1 MIDESDDVTT
11 WRFHRVSGL
20 AVIGSALLHATAL
33 AALLPGAL
41 PRQERLSEQAIELTL
56 ERPTAPFEAPAVPA
70 AEQAAQRLPSGA
82 SAFAPAALAPGPSEA
97 ASAPLP
103 APAEPHLALTLPSA
117 EPPPPP
123 AVRDFG
129 TSAAPPGPQP
139 TLETMLPG
147 VDAPPMVTGR
157 EIARTAPSALARSSV
172 VQDRPQAP
180 PPQQVVRPA
189 SPKRASQQNEA
200 DRSGG
205 PSPGAASPVTRTATS
220 YSAHQA
226 QQDYLLQIVRKL
238 SQARFYPTTRDER
251 ERGLVVARLTIGRD
265 GRLVDLTLARPS
277 GSPAL
282 DRGVIDTIRKASPFA
297 PLPADLAADSHTF
310 IVPINYAQER

>member
-11 WRFHRVSGL
+11 WRFHRMSVL

-33 AALLPGAL
+33 AALLPETL

-56 ERPTAPFEAPAVPA
+56 ERPTAPLEAPAVPA

-97 ASAPLP
+97 ASAPMP
-103 APAEPHLALTLPSA
+103 APAEPHLARTLPSA
-117 EPPPPP
+117 EPPPAP
-123 AVRDFG
+123 AMRDFG

-139 TLETMLPG
+139 TLETMLPA

-180 PPQQVVRPA
+180 PPQQVVRQA
-189 SPKRASQQNEA
+189 APKRASQQNEA

-205 PSPGAASPVTRTATS
+205 PSPGAASPVTQTATS

-226 QQDYLLQIVRKL
+226 QQDYLLQVVRKL
-238 SQARFYPTTRDER
+238 SQARFYPATREER

-265 GRLVDLTLARPS
+265 GRLVDVALARPS

-297 PLPADLAADSHTF
+297 PLPAELAADSHTF

>member
-1 MIDESDDVTT
+1 MIDESKDATT
-11 WRFHRVSGL
+11 WRFPHVSGL

-33 AALLPGAL
+33 AALLPETL
-41 PRQERLSEQAIELTL
+41 PRQERLSEQTIELTL

-103 APAEPHLALTLPSA
+103 APAEPHLARTLPSA

-123 AVRDFG
+123 TVRDFG
-129 TSAAPPGPQP
+129 TSAAPAGPQP
-139 TLETMLPG
+139 TLETMLPAF
-147 VDAPPMVTGR
+147 DAPPMVTGQD
-157 EIARTAPSALARSSV
+157 IARTAPSALARSSV
-172 VQDRPQAP
+172 MQDRPQAP
-180 PPQQVVRPA
+180 PPHQVVRQA
-189 SPKRASQQNEA
+189 APKRASQQNEA

-226 QQDYLLQIVRKL
+226 QQDYLLQVVRKL
-238 SQARFYPTTRDER
+238 SQARFTPTTREER
-251 ERGLVVARLTIGRD
+251 EHGLVVARLTIGRD
-265 GRLVDLTLARPS
+265 GRLVDVLLARPS

-282 DRGVIDTIRKASPFA
+282 DRGIMETIRKASPFA
-297 PLPADLAADSHTF
+297 PLPAELAADSHTF

>member
-11 WRFHRVSGL
+11 WRFRRVSAL

-33 AALLPGAL
+33 AALLPEAL

-56 ERPTAPFEAPAVPA
+56 ERPTAPFEAPAMPA

-103 APAEPHLALTLPSA
+103 APAEPHLARTLPSA

-123 AVRDFG
+123 TVHDFG
-129 TSAAPPGPQP
+129 TSAAPAGPQP
-139 TLETMLPG
+139 TLETMLPA

-180 PPQQVVRPA
+180 PPQQVVRQA
-189 SPKRASQQNEA
+189 TPKRASQQNEA

-226 QQDYLLQIVRKL
+226 QQDYLLQVVRKL
-238 SQARFYPTTRDER
+238 SQARFYPTTREER

-265 GRLVDLTLARPS
+265 GRLIDVVLARPS

-282 DRGVIDTIRKASPFA
+282 DRGVMEAIRKASPFA
-297 PLPADLAADSHTF
+297 PLPAELAANSHTF

>member
-11 WRFHRVSGL
+11 WRFHRMSML
-20 AVIGSALLHATAL
+20 AVIGSTLLHATAL
-33 AALLPGAL
+33 AALLPEAL
-41 PRQERLSEQAIELTL
+41 PRQERLSEQTVELTL
-56 ERPTAPFEAPAVPA
+56 EQPTAPFEAPALPP

-97 ASAPLP
+97 ASAPMP
-103 APAEPHLALTLPSA
+103 APAEPHLARTLPSA
-117 EPPPPP
+117 EPPPEP
-123 AVRDFG
+123 AMRDFG
-129 TSAAPPGPQP
+129 TSAAPPGPRP
-139 TLETMLPG
+139 TLETMLPA

-157 EIARTAPSALARSSV
+157 DIARTAPSVLARSSV

-180 PPQQVVRPA
+180 PPQQVVRQA
-189 SPKRASQQNEA
+189 APKRASQQNQA

-205 PSPGAASPVTRTATS
+205 PAPGVAAPVTRTAAS

-226 QQDYLLQIVRKL
+226 QQDYLLQIVRRL
-238 SQARFYPTTRDER
+238 SQARFYPAAREER

-265 GRLVDLTLARPS
+265 GRLVDVVLARPS
-277 GSPAL
+277 GSPNL
-282 DRGVIDTIRKASPFA
+282 DRGVVDTIRKASPFA
-297 PLPADLAADSHTF
+297 PLPAELAADSHTF

>member
-1 MIDESDDVTT
+1 MINQTDDVTT

-33 AALLPGAL
+33 AALLPETL

-56 ERPTAPFEAPAVPA
+56 ERPTAPLEAPAVPA
-70 AEQAAQRLPSGA
+70 AEQAAQSLPSGA

-97 ASAPLP
+97 ASAPMP
-103 APAEPHLALTLPSA
+103 APAEPHLARTLPSA
-117 EPPPPP
+117 EPPPAP
-123 AVRDFG
+123 AIRDFG

-139 TLETMLPG
+139 TLETMLPA

-172 VQDRPQAP
+172 VQDRPQAL
-180 PPQQVVRPA
+180 PPQQVVRQA
-189 SPKRASQQNEA
+189 APKRASQQNEA

-205 PSPGAASPVTRTATS
+205 PSPGAASPVTKTAAS

-226 QQDYLLQIVRKL
+226 QQDYLLQVVRKL
-238 SQARFYPTTRDER
+238 SQARFYPATREER
-251 ERGLVVARLTIGRD
+251 QDGLVVARLTIGRD
-265 GRLVDLTLARPS
+265 GRLVDVTLAKPS
-277 GSPAL
+277 GSPGV

-297 PLPADLAADSHTF
+297 PLPAELATDSRTF
-310 IVPINYAQER
+310 IVPINFTQER

>member
-11 WRFHRVSGL
+11 WRFQRMSVV
-20 AVIGSALLHATAL
+20 AVAGSVLLHGAAL
-33 AALLPGAL
+33 AALLPETL
-41 PRQERLSEQAIELTL
+41 PRQERLSEQTIELTL
-56 ERPTAPFEAPAVPA
+56 ERPTAPLEAPAVPA

-82 SAFAPAALAPGPSEA
+82 SGFAPAALAPGLSEA
-97 ASAPLP
+97 ASAPMP
-103 APAEPHLALTLPSA
+103 APAEPHLARTLPSA
-117 EPPPPP
+117 EPPPEP
-123 AVRDFG
+123 AQRDFG

-139 TLETMLPG
+139 LLETMLPA

-157 EIARTAPSALARSSV
+157 ELARTAPSAFAKSSV
-172 VQDRPQAP
+172 VQDQPQAP
-180 PPQQVVRPA
+180 PPHQVVRQA
-189 SPKRASQQNEA
+189 APKRASQQNEA

-226 QQDYLLQIVRKL
+226 QQDYLLQIVRRL
-238 SQARFYPTTRDER
+238 SQARFTPATREER

-265 GRLVDLTLARPS
+265 GRLVDVVLARPS

-282 DRGVIDTIRKASPFA
+282 DRGVMDTIRKASPFA
-297 PLPADLAADSHTF
+297 PLPAELAADRHTF
-310 IVPINYAQER
+310 IVPINYSQER

>member
-1 MIDESDDVTT
+1 MIDQSDVTT

-20 AVIGSALLHATAL
+20 AMIGSALLHATAI
-33 AALLPGAL
+33 AALLPEAL
-41 PRQERLSEQAIELTL
+41 PRQEHLSEQAIELTL

-97 ASAPLP
+97 ASAPMP
-103 APAEPHLALTLPSA
+103 APAEPHLARTLPSA
-117 EPPPPP
+117 EPPPEP
-123 AVRDFG
+123 VTRDFG
-129 TSAAPPGPQP
+129 TSAAPPGLQP
-139 TLETMLPG
+139 TLEAMLPG

-157 EIARTAPSALARSSV
+157 ELARTAPSALARSSV

-180 PPQQVVRPA
+180 PPQQVVRQA
-189 SPKRASQQNEA
+189 APKRASQQNEA

-205 PSPGAASPVTRTATS
+205 SSPGAPSPVTRTATS

-226 QQDYLLQIVRKL
+226 QQDYLLQIVRRL
-238 SQARFYPTTRDER
+238 SQARFTPATREES
-251 ERGLVVARLTIGRD
+251 ERGLVVVRLTIGRD
-265 GRLVDLTLARPS
+265 GRLVDVALARPS
-277 GSPAL
+277 GSPTL

-297 PLPADLAADSHTF
+297 PLPAELATDSHTF